1 MSQTDFF
8 RANEVTPEVEKEIE
22 ECFTYAPWD
31 GVKAAKGGAVRK
43 ALVDA
48 IKVIIANVPS
58 SPTRTVAIRKLIEA
72 RMDCNA
78 AITHNGKF

>member
-1 MSQTDFF
+1 MPTDFF
-8 RANEVTPEVEKEIE
+8 RATEVTDEVRQQVE

-43 ALVDA
+43 SIADSVL
-48 IKVIIANVPS
+48 VIIANVPPC
-58 SPTRTVAIRKLIEA
+58 PTRTVAIRKLIEA

-78 AITHNGKF
+78 AITHDGKW